1 MNKYILPITAVLLV
15 STIVNPSVISASLV
29 TIQPNGNTVWNV
41 LGAETD
47 GEKIQVKKVAMI
59 QNGQLPDTVQVQKEG
74 DEIQVKMQKD
84 GKTQVANA
92 TDYKDTLVEIEARD
106 DTRKVKILAKD
117 GKFILQESGLD
128 AVTEYPVEI
137 DATEAKIGVKAP
149 SGLRYLEVLP
159 YEAFQTLV
167 KGRALDD
174 IESGDT
180 AVVLTEND
188 AGELHYVIKGEK
200 ELDLKVYK
208 VNVPVTATI
217 SATTGKL
224 LTVDAPIWFKVVGFF
239 IS

>member
-1 MNKYILPITAVLLV
+1 
-15 STIVNPSVISASLV
+15 
-29 TIQPNGNTVWNV
+29 
-41 LGAETD
+41 
-47 GEKIQVKKVAMI
+47 
-59 QNGQLPDTVQVQKEG
+59 VQKEG